1 MTVSAQAL
9 HAHLSVHVSLG
20 LLLHRHEL
28 WGLLSISVKGVAR
41 PLFSCHD
48 EHINQRR
55 NSMNF
60 DLTLSEAVNLYHI
73 QRMPGLRNYIDQL
86 ALDQFLDGNI
96 TREDFDLLLL
106 ELTV

>member
-1 MTVSAQAL
+1 
-9 HAHLSVHVSLG
+9 
-20 LLLHRHEL
+20 
-28 WGLLSISVKGVAR
+28 
-41 PLFSCHD
+41 
-48 EHINQRR
+48 
-55 NSMNF
+55 MNF

-86 ALDQFLDGNI
+86 ALGQFLDGTM